1 MKIIVEIDYDP
12 NLSYYPDE
20 VTTKLEALQFEVA
33 ALEEGTTDVGM
44 FINHIKNIYVV
55 DDDGVRVD

>member
-33 ALEEGTTDVGM
+33 ALEEGTTDIGM
-44 FINHIKNIYVV
+44 FIPHMGDIYVV